1 MALPE
6 LEARDLAE
14 LSIFPLPSVALFP
27 GALLPLHV
35 FEPRYRELVR
45 EALDGRRIFAV
56 ARLKPGFENDYEGR
70 PPVFEVCGV
79 GAIESCAERKDG
91 RFDLGLRG
99 LARVRILE
107 ELPAVRAFR
116 RVRAERIL
124 EPTPEP
130 ALVVAWQSKLSTLW
144 RSLGPHL
151 PEPVRDLAA
160 LTRDADTPSA
170 YADRLA
176 AALVADPEATQ
187 QLLVEADPSERL
199 RLLTARVQELVD
211 ALTPPS
217 VAKDRALN

>member
-1 MALPE
+1 MVLPE
-6 LEARDLAE
+6 LEAGDLAE

-35 FEPRYRELVR
+35 FEPRYRELVK
-45 EALDGRRIFAV
+45 EALAGRRIFAV
-56 ARLKPGFENDYEGR
+56 ARLQPGYETDYEGR
-70 PPVFEVCGV
+70 PPIFDICGV
-79 GAIESCAERKDG
+79 GAIETYTERKDG

-99 LARVRILE
+99 LARVRIVE
-107 ELPAVRAFR
+107 ELPPVRAFR
-116 RVRAERIL
+116 QVRAEPMREL
-124 EPTPEP
+124 SPDP
-130 ALVVAWQSKLSTLW
+130 ALVAAWQSKLGTLW
-144 RSLGPHL
+144 RTLAPHL

-160 LTRDADTPSA
+160 LTRDAGTPSA

-187 QLLVEADPSERL
+187 QLLSEADPSERL

-211 ALTPPS
+211 SLTPPS